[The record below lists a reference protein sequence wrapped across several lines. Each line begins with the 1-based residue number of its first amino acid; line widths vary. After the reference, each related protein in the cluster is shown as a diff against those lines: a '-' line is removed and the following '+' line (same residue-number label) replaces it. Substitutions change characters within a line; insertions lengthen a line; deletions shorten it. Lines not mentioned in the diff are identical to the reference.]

1 VGCWEGADVTVQVRE
16 HQKTPL
22 WRNAT
27 VLKWTAQVFVLFLI
41 LAIFA
46 LLVSQALTNFAES
59 DISFGWEWMSSP
71 TGVQL
76 REGIDINPDSGARA
90 LLVGIINTMRVAIS
104 GIVAATILGTL
115 IGVGRL
121 SSNFIVNRLATVY
134 IETIRNIPLLVQIFF
149 WSALAVTLPSLVA
162 EDVGEYFFKVSN
174 KGLAF
179 AWIFPG
185 LGWVPWLVF
194 VIVGFFVGRYVAKRR
209 KAYQEDTGNPGHGGR
224 FWFGI
229 VVLFGIIGWFAW
241 PLLGFMQHVF
251 GAIESGVD
259 ALPPIVFPIVVAAG
273 AVLGAVW
280 WIRNFFES
288 RRTPA
293 GFGKM
298 TDDDW
303 FRVIFAGV
311 AGVVVAVAAFYIG
324 EFSIKTVAG
333 DTETVAELV
342 RTALG
347 NLFGWLSAAFA
358 GDAGSFVDAAKD
370 VVREGGPLVFSKP
383 QVVLKGAGIPQYG
396 PTGMLVTIPF
406 FAIWTGVTLYT
417 AAFIAEIVRGGILAV
432 AKGQT
437 EASQAMGLRRSQYL
451 RLIIL
456 PQAFRI
462 ILPPLGNQ
470 YLNLAKNTSLGLA
483 VAYADIVAVGF
494 TVINQTG
501 QSLPVV
507 VVWMAFFVTLSLV
520 ISSIVNYYNR
530 KMMLVV
536 R

>member
-1 VGCWEGADVTVQVRE
+1 VGHREGWDVTVQVRE

-27 VLKWTAQVFVLFLI
+27 VLKWTAQLFVLLLV

-90 LLVGIINTMRVAIS
+90 LLVGIINTLRVAIS
-104 GIVAATILGTL
+104 GIFAATILGTL
-115 IGVGRL
+115 IGIGRL
-121 SSNFIVNRLATVY
+121 SNNFIVNKLASVY

-149 WSALAVTLPSLVA
+149 WSALAISLPALVA
-162 EDVGEYFFKVSN
+162 DDVGSYFFKVSN
-174 KGLAF
+174 KGFAF

-194 VIVGFFVGRYVAKRR
+194 VVVGFFIGRYVAKRR

-224 FWFGI
+224 YWFGI
-229 VVLFGIIGWFAW
+229 VVLSGIIGWFAW
-241 PLLGFMQHVF
+241 PLLSFMEPVF
-251 GAIESGVD
+251 GAIESFID
-259 ALPPIVFPIVVAAG
+259 AVPPIVFPIIVALA
-273 AVLGAVW
+273 AIIASAW
-280 WIRNFFES
+280 WLRNFFES

-303 FRVIFAGV
+303 FRVVFAGV
-311 AGVVVAVAAFYIG
+311 AGIVVAVAAFYIG

-333 DTETVAELV
+333 DTETVAELI
-342 RTALG
+342 RTAFG
-347 NLFGWLSAAFA
+347 NFFGWLSAAFA
-358 GDAGSFVDAAKD
+358 GEAGSFVEAATD

-383 QVVLKGAGIPQYG
+383 EVVLKGNGIPQYG

-406 FAIWTGVTLYT
+406 FSIWTGVTLYT

-432 AKGQT
+432 PKGQT
-437 EASQAMGLRRSQYL
+437 EASQAMGFRRSQYL

-462 ILPPLGNQ
+462 ILPPMGNQ

-483 VAYADIVAVGF
+483 VAFADIVAVGF

-507 VVWMAFFVTLSLV
+507 IVWMAFFVTLSLT
-520 ISSIVNYYNR
+520 ISAIVNYYNR